1 MFFEFEYFECSERI
15 GACDTNSKELN
26 LLYDQ
31 DRTCFLLSSL
41 CIAVQF
47 FAMFSVFLFLFL
59 NIRIRLVPLLFL
71 QFWCSIYR
79 SSHSQLFFKI
89 GVLENAATRE
99 KETPTVVFIW
109 LLRHFL
115 QQLFYRTPL
124 MAASPVFH
132 VSQLLEHITY
142 LKWSFSA
149 N

>member
-99 KETPTVVFIW
+99 KETPTQLFSYDYCDIFYNYFFIEHLWW
-109 LLRHFL
+109 LLL
-115 QQLFYRTPL
+115 QFFMFP
-124 MAASPVFH
+124 SC
-132 VSQLLEHITY
+132 
-142 LKWSFSA
+142 
-149 N
+149 